1 MVQLKFFR
9 NKLDWACVIGLYH
22 FSGDQ
27 SLEESKGQDNYFK
40 DQNTDDDTTETNK
53 LSEADYQKQLSTIVE
68 WFYIYFWL

>member
-1 MVQLKFFR
+1 MVQ
-9 NKLDWACVIGLYH
+9 VIFKRVGLSLCHWLVSY

-68 WFYIYFWL
+68 